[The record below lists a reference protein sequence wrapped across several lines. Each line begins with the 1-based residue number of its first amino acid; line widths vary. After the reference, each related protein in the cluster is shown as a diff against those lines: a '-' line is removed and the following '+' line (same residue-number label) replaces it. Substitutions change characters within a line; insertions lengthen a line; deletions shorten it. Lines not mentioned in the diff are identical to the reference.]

1 MVVDLGDCLVGDGS
15 GKLCGL
21 RLLTLRERLVAFRQV
36 AAAREHDAFAL
47 RQQHVVDAEL
57 LEASFAV
64 ESVLAAGLLLG
75 ARHTLTRRDDA
86 GNANACGRQVAAQL
100 LKPSGFPICT
110 SPVSRNSMKAP
121 IVSSLVV
128 SLVLN
133 ENNTGITA

>member
-1 MVVDLGDCLVGDGS
+1 MVVELGDCLVGDGP

-64 ESVLAAGLLLG
+64 EPVPATGLPLG
-75 ARHTLTRRDDA
+75 ERHPLTRRDDA
-86 GNANACGRQVAAQL
+86 GNANARFAVMNGAGPLFGEAL
-100 LKPSGFPICT
+100 TMASLKA
-110 SPVSRNSMKAP
+110 K
-121 IVSSLVV
+121 
-128 SLVLN
+128 
-133 ENNTGITA
+133 

>member
-1 MVVDLGDCLVGDGS
+1 MVVDLGDCLVGDGP

-21 RLLTLRERLVAFRQV
+21 RLFTLREWLVAFRQV

-64 ESVLAAGLLLG
+64 EPVPSTGLPLG
-75 ARHTLTRRDDA
+75 ARHSLTRRDDA
-86 GNANACGRQVAAQL
+86 GNANARGRQVAAQL
-100 LKPSGFPICT
+100 LKPSGFPDLH
-110 SPVSRNSMKAP
+110 VAGQQEQHENP
-121 IVSSLVV
+121 IVSSFDV

-133 ENNTGITA
+133 ENNTGIAA